1 MLLQPPLLHPLNQP
15 QQMCL
20 QLVQQLLLLQLLGA
34 PAHQHPMGRGVV
46 GQRASPG
53 CQRAKTF
60 LTIRPTHTMGWSRKQ
75 RLTRPLMMAEERGLT
90 LLLATLLQEAGAEE
104 GQGGQAEVGVLVAEQ
119 GPALWVRQLARN
131 KQGVRTGLQQ
141 HGAEAVAG
149 ATGALAGS
157 QARAQKGQTLKPPP
171 AGVGAGAVAAG
182 GDVVAG
188 RTGTLR
194 ERCPRGLQ
202 KQQQA
207 QMMQQE
213 VVMRKWGT
221 RSPGQ
226 TFYPPMPSQML
237 LGRGRF

>member
-1 MLLQPPLLHPLNQP
+1 MSHYCLLFMRGSSIRGTDRLRLSASTWALLDFRYSKRKLLMLHNN
-15 QQMCL
+15 
-20 QLVQQLLLLQLLGA
+20 
-34 PAHQHPMGRGVV
+34 
-46 GQRASPG
+46 
-53 CQRAKTF
+53 
-60 LTIRPTHTMGWSRKQ
+60 
-75 RLTRPLMMAEERGLT
+75 
-90 LLLATLLQEAGAEE
+90 AGAEE

-157 QARAQKGQTLKPPP
+157 QARVQKGQTLKPPP

-202 KQQQA
+202 KQQQVR
-207 QMMQQE
+207 MMQQE

-237 LGRGRF
+237 LGR